1 MFADFSLIFNVFDII
16 FISAILTAGLFNSG
30 KPAQYKC
37 YNSVQARSPIWANE
51 EGLARTRERA
61 AKQRGAGERGNPFL
75 SPSLAR
81 FREAHFACPNRRA
94 CSQASVIK
102 ALWYL
107 SLDPTLSRS
116 SLWMCKSRR
125 PFLYVPKLI
134 SCSRSL
140 NINLF

>member
-1 MFADFSLIFNVFDII
+1 MYVCRFLFIFNVFDII

-51 EGLARTRERA
+51 ESLARTRERA

-81 FREAHFACPNRRA
+81 FREAHFGCPNRRA
-94 CSQASVIK
+94 CSQASVIR
-102 ALWYL
+102 LYGTCL
-107 SLDPTLSRS
+107 SIQP
-116 SLWMCKSRR
+116 CH
-125 PFLYVPKLI
+125 VPHFE
-134 SCSRSL
+134 CA
-140 NINLF
+140 NQDDLFCVFQN